1 MEEQEKG
8 KSESQDHPCEEQTH
22 SLSVVL
28 SVEEEAA
35 EMRSDWGLNSAEED
49 DVGVANGFGKEEGD
63 KGATATPRFSP
74 GTTYWSV
81 SEGPG
86 SPRLLSP
93 VAGPSRGKPGKRQVE
108 RASRTGSSRIPGRD
122 HRRYYHEY
130 WRGEFLMDFDAQ
142 RHHMLCMVC
151 GSSLAT
157 LKLSTIKRHIQQ
169 KHPESLLWTT
179 ADKEAIRA
187 GWDSHLS
194 LQGAPSPAHI
204 SSAGA
209 AQGQEVPLNSVHL
222 SPGEPDPGILE
233 TGGPCGN
240 GGRAPSPSPAAP
252 LEPRQP
258 DPEPPAHM
266 LERYLNDSLHAWF
279 RQEFLM
285 EYRAEEGRLVC
296 MVCAGQVPSL
306 HLDHIKRHVLDGHP
320 VSLLYSAEERH
331 SILHTW
337 ALKQEI
343 SPLREC
349 TSIKPDPESDGGGAG
364 TGTLGDAG
372 GDGAQSSAQIRSHRG
387 RLPKR
392 WRLGYLVARCPKR
405 RALVCMVCSQSLPVA
420 NAGTFRRHIRE
431 CHPETSTLTRPERR
445 ALADTWSKRM
455 ETAEPTL
462 TADKACKIQQG
473 CPPDGTVVCQTFQD
487 QWQQIASLQQRLRRG
502 GAETKQEDSSAGIGT
517 APEEGAMAARHGHYP
532 GKDQRRNYQERW
544 RTEYLMEYDG
554 RRRGLVCVVCGAALA
569 TLKVSTIKRHIQHV
583 HPQSLGFSPAQRE
596 EALRNFSH
604 PAVVAPP
611 PSALSRTHGCPPE
624 GSLEG
629 E

>member
-1 MEEQEKG
+1 MEEQEKR
-8 KSESQDHPCEEQTH
+8 KAESQDHSCEEQTH

-49 DVGVANGFGKEEGD
+49 IVSISNGFVVEEG
-63 KGATATPRFSP
+63 GEGVSPAPQFSP

-86 SPRLLSP
+86 SPLLLSP
-93 VAGPSRGKPGKRQVE
+93 VAGPSQAKPTKRRVE

-142 RHHMLCMVC
+142 QHRMLCMVC

-169 KHPESLLWTT
+169 KHPQSLLWTT

-194 LQGAPSPAHI
+194 LQGAHTPAC
-204 SSAGA
+204 SSAGGVPDLESTLNTTHLPTGKPKPVKQEAGA
-209 AQGQEVPLNSVHL
+209 ACRNE
-222 SPGEPDPGILE
+222 DPA
-233 TGGPCGN
+233 P
-240 GGRAPSPSPAAP
+240 APSPSPSPATP
-252 LEPRQP
+252 PQTQEPFI
-258 DPEPPAHM
+258 DPPAHM

-285 EYRAEEGRLVC
+285 EYQAEEGRMVC

-320 VSLLYSAEERH
+320 ISLL
-331 SILHTW
+331 
-337 ALKQEI
+337 
-343 SPLREC
+343 PLRDPIP
-349 TSIKPDPESDGGGAG
+349 IKADPELDRGGAG
-364 TGTLGDAG
+364 VSANPKTLGVSG
-372 GDGAQSSAQIRSHRG
+372 GSRGGAQGPTQARGPRG

-392 WRLGYLVARCPKR
+392 WRLGYLVARCPVR
-405 RALVCMVCSQSLPVA
+405 RAVVCMVCSETLPVA

-431 CHPETSTLTRPERR
+431 RHPETTMLTRPERR
-445 ALADTWSKRM
+445 ALADAWSKRT
-455 ETAEPTL
+455 ETPQ
-462 TADKACKIQQG
+462 TADTVCKIQQG
-473 CPPDGTVVCQTFQD
+473 AAREAAEMEHKG
-487 QWQQIASLQQRLRRG
+487 S
-502 GAETKQEDSSAGIGT
+502 GAGAGT
-517 APEEGAMAARHGHYP
+517 APVEGTAAARHGHYT

-544 RTEYLMEYDG
+544 RTEYLMEYDS
-554 RRRGLVCVVCGAALA
+554 RRRGLVCVVCGATLA
-569 TLKVSTIKRHIQHV
+569 TLKVSTIKRHIKQV
-583 HPQSLGFSPAQRE
+583 HPQTLEFTPEQRE

-604 PAVVAPP
+604 PAVVPPAP
-611 PSALSRTHGCPPE
+611 AQRTDSGPAGGDQEAGVDSQEMDCN
-624 GSLEG
+624 
-629 E
+629 